1 MKIYYHVTA
10 RSLILQVRKGRKI
23 TKVGNDYA
31 IQVRK
36 RKYLIKPSVIES
48 LTHSGILTL

>member
-10 RSLILQVRKGRKI
+10 RSLLMQLRKGRKI
-23 TKVGNDYA
+23 TKVGGDYA

-36 RKYLIKPSVIES
+36 RKYLIKPSVIEIF
-48 LTHSGILTL
+48 TGSGLLIL